1 MRHCK
6 KHSVPVSKLEQ
17 AAVILRRGGVVAHAT
32 EGVWGLACDPRS
44 DAAIQKVLEIKQ
56 REKEKGLILI
66 GGTLEYFQNE
76 LFEVKSDNSREIVD
90 SWPGHHTWILPNA
103 CDYSDWVT
111 GGRDSVACRVP
122 DHKQAR
128 ELSLK
133 FGAPLVSTSANLS
146 GQAELTSEQ
155 AVRETFE
162 GILDFILPG
171 VIGNADGP
179 SRIHFLDGSMLRG
192 AVE

>member
-1 MRHCK
+1 V
-6 KHSVPVSKLEQ
+6 SVSELEQ
-17 AAVILRRGGVVAHAT
+17 AAIVLRREGVVAHAT

-66 GGTLEYFQNE
+66 GGTLEYFQKE
-76 LFEVKSDNSREIVD
+76 LFEVKSDNSREIAD

-103 CDYSDWVT
+103 SDYSDWVT

>member
-1 MRHCK
+1 ME
-6 KHSVPVSKLEQ
+6 VSELEQ
-17 AAVILRRGGVVAHAT
+17 AADVLRKEGVIAHAT

-44 DAAIQKVLEIKQ
+44 DKAVKKILDIKE
-56 REKEKGLILI
+56 REKKKGLILI
-66 GGTLEYFQNE
+66 GGILEYFEKE
-76 LFEVKSDNSREIVD
+76 LFEVRSDKSREVAD
-90 SWPGHHTWILPNA
+90 SWPGHNTWILPNA

-162 GILDFILPG
+162 GVLDFILPG

-179 SRIHFLDGSMLRG
+179 SRIHFLDGSTLRG
-192 AVE
+192 RVE

>member
-1 MRHCK
+1 MRRYK
-6 KHSVPVSKLEQ
+6 KHSVPVSKLEK

-66 GGTLEYFQNE
+66 GGTLEYFQKE
-76 LFEVKSDNSREIVD
+76 LFEVKSDNSREIAD

-103 CDYSDWVT
+103 CGYSDWVT
-111 GGRDSVACRVP
+111 GGRYSVACRVP